1 MTWYWKMLL
10 QFPLTPR
17 IELKFFPGS
26 TRSCTDLHLCVYLT
40 SIPFIPQWRSGE
52 ESASNSGDA
61 RDLGSIPGLG
71 RSPGTGSDKPL
82 QCSCLENLMARGAW
96 WATVHGVTHSWT
108 CLKRLSS
115 SSRRI
120 YTHICLIIMYLL
132 FTFTHFIYFI
142 SCNFPLWDRH
152 LQRGHLRLKERE
164 AR

>member
-1 MTWYWKMLL
+1 MY
-10 QFPLTPR
+10 
-17 IELKFFPGS
+17 
-26 TRSCTDLHLCVYLT
+26 VY
-40 SIPFIPQWRSGE
+40 IYIHIYMFIYVYIYIGLPWWLSGI
-52 ESASNSGDA
+52 ESACSTK
-61 RDLGSIPGLG
+61 DLGSIPGLG
-71 RSPGTGSDKPL
+71 RSPGGGCGNSL
-82 QCSCLENLMARGAW
+82 QYFCLENSMDRGAW